1 MADYKDL
8 VNDRQKYREHIMS
21 GHVTNFP
28 TGRPIGEDHNLPHI
42 AAIAAGKNHWD
53 PQYNSIFEVTF
64 SVPGPISNLISKN
77 DLWIL
82 RQQVTNVSGLDALN
96 KTTTA
101 GSQKFFGVDVS
112 YLNPTLDQ
120 TYAELQITLNLN
132 LRNVTDNFVLKIFRA
147 WSNLSYDL
155 QDGTRGIK
163 QDYIAD
169 YLAIAEANR
178 NGDVWRSYRFN
189 DVMLTGVD
197 GLDSLDYSSNEAA
210 KLNVH
215 FRSDYWYDTFSGS
228 VGTNGTNVGSTVSS
242 YDDLKFTKQTS
253 TQTGT
258 GA

>member
-8 VNDRQKYREHIMS
+8 VQNRQKYGQHIMS
-21 GHVTNFP
+21 GHGGVFQANRT
-28 TGRPIGEDHNLPHI
+28 IGEDHNLPHI
-42 AAIAAGKNHWD
+42 SAIAAGVGHWD
-53 PQYNSIFEVTF
+53 PQHNSIFEVTF
-64 SVPGPISNLISKN
+64 SVPYPIQGLVGTR

-101 GSQKFFGVDVS
+101 GAQKFLGVDVS
-112 YLNPTLDQ
+112 YLNPVLDQ
-120 TYAELQITLNLN
+120 TYAELQVTLNLN
-132 LRNVTDNFVLKIFRA
+132 LRNVTDNFVMKIFRA

-163 QDYIAD
+163 QDYTAP
-169 YLAIAEANR
+169 YLQIAEANR
-178 NGDVWRSYRFN
+178 NGDVWRSYQFN

-197 GLDSLDYSSNEAA
+197 GLDSLDYSSTEAM

-215 FRSDYWYDTFSGS
+215 FRSDYWYDTFAGASGVDTTQLS
-228 VGTNGTNVGSTVSS
+228 DSTAKVDS
-242 YDDLKFTKQTS
+242 YNELNM
-253 TQTGT
+253 TGT